1 MERSF
6 LKINSEDIQNMANIT
21 GTEGIDTLLGTAEN
35 DTILALGGDDRIIG
49 STGNNTVDGGAGKD
63 TLDYSSAEY
72 SSLNF
77 SAGIQ
82 ESIST
87 TGSGSVTSRT
97 QVSNVETIVANPNQ
111 SNTIDFNSA
120 SLIGRASSVVDL
132 SKNLLTFTNDLSGS
146 GTSSVSIKNFQ
157 NVTYAA
163 RVIGNDLD
171 NLFVMRPSGTIVGSK
186 GNDTITASL
195 GFVDYSN
202 LGHAITFSATGYF
215 SSTIDKGSFG
225 TDKVNGINGFIGA
238 TNEPNTIDASTL
250 PPEDIINVNL
260 ATNSLQINNSP
271 IPVTIANFVNAIG
284 TKNND
289 TIVGANVSGT
299 LTGGGGNDTIT
310 GGSQNDILTGT
321 DRTAR
326 GVGEVDKLTGGGGND
341 KFILGDSQGAYY
353 LGSSNNDYATITDFN
368 LFQDSIDIGSLTSY
382 SFALE
387 GTNTVNLF
395 AGTDADTRDLIAK
408 INIGN
413 FAQTTTTG
421 VGTKGTSS
429 TLDGTSQLDLISS
442 KIDILSGT
450 SSTAD
455 LAVI

>member
-1 MERSF
+1 
-6 LKINSEDIQNMANIT
+6 MANIT
-21 GTEGIDTLLGTAEN
+21 GTEGIDTLVGTAEN
-35 DTILALGGDDRIIG
+35 DTILALGGDDLIIG
-49 STGNNTVDGGAGKD
+49 STGNDTVDGGAGKD
-63 TLDYSSAEY
+63 TIDYSSVEY

-77 SAGIQ
+77 SVGSQNTIA
-82 ESIST
+82 T
-87 TGSGSVTSRT
+87 TGSGSVISSA

-111 SNTIDFNSA
+111 SNTIDFSFA
-120 SLIGRASSVVDL
+120 SLVGRASSVVDL
-132 SKNLLTFTNDLSGS
+132 PKNLLTFANDWYGS

-163 RVIGNDLD
+163 QAIGNDLD
-171 NLFVMRPSGTIVGSK
+171 NVFNMRPSGRIVGSK
-186 GNDTITASL
+186 GNDTINASL

-202 LGHAITFSATGYF
+202 LGRAITFSATGYF
-215 SSTIDKGSFG
+215 GGTIDKGSFG
-225 TDKVNGINGFIGA
+225 TDKTAGIKGFTGP
-238 TNEPNTIDASTL
+238 TNESNTIDTSTL
-250 PPEDIINVNL
+250 PTGDSINVNL
-260 ATNSLQINNSP
+260 TTNSLQINDSF
-271 IPVTIANFVNAIG
+271 IPVGIANFVNAIG

-289 TIVGANVSGT
+289 TIVGANASGK

-310 GGSQNDILTGT
+310 GGSQNDRLTGT
-321 DRTAR
+321 DSTAR

-353 LGSSNNDYATITDFN
+353 LGNSSNDYANITDFN
-368 LFQDSIDIGSLTSY
+368 LAQDSIDIGSLTSY

-387 GTNTVNLF
+387 GTSTVNLF
-395 AGTDADTRDLIAK
+395 AGTDVNTRDLIAK

-413 FAQTTTTG
+413 FAQAATSTG
-421 VGTKGTSS
+421 GGTKGTSS
-429 TLDGTSQLDLISS
+429 TLGGTSQLDLISS